1 MTVIPETRSL
11 GMAALATLGVGAS
24 RGLGEGLYA
33 GNCQTP
39 ALPCAVG
46 LSIPRRAKSRVLLT
60 SASVSILIVALYCP
74 STFPLP
80 LQALTIQR
88 MAAWSQFQISQ
99 TRESFWG
106 PRWLR
111 ESTRTQGRGVI
122 GVLDLLEQLWED
134 QVGFQE
140 LGVERPAE

>member
-39 ALPCAVG
+39 ALPCTVG
-46 LSIPRRAKSRVLLT
+46 IPKTTKSKVVLT

-99 TRESFWG
+99 TQESFWG

-140 LGVERPAE
+140 LGLERPAE

>member
-11 GMAALATLGVGAS
+11 GTAALATLGVGAS

-39 ALPCAVG
+39 ALPCTVV
-46 LSIPRRAKSRVLLT
+46 IPRRTKSRVFLT
-60 SASVSILIVALYCP
+60 SASVSIVIVALFCP

-80 LQALTIQR
+80 LLALTIQR
-88 MAAWSQFQISQ
+88 MDAWSQFQISQ
-99 TRESFWG
+99 TQENIWG

-134 QVGFQE
+134 QVGF
-140 LGVERPAE
+140 

>member
-39 ALPCAVG
+39 ALPCTVG
-46 LSIPRRAKSRVLLT
+46 IPKTTKSKVVLT

-74 STFPLP
+74 STSPLP

-99 TRESFWG
+99 TQENIWG
-106 PRWLR
+106 LRWLR

-140 LGVERPAE
+140 LGLERPAE

>member
-39 ALPCAVG
+39 ALPCTVG
-46 LSIPRRAKSRVLLT
+46 IPKTTKSKVVLT

-88 MAAWSQFQISQ
+88 MAAWSQFQVSQ
-99 TRESFWG
+99 TQENIWG

-111 ESTRTQGRGVI
+111 ESTRTQGRGAI

-140 LGVERPAE
+140 LGLERPAE

>member
-39 ALPCAVG
+39 ALPCTVG
-46 LSIPRRAKSRVLLT
+46 IPRRTISRVILT
-60 SASVSILIVALYCP
+60 SASVFILIVAPFCP

-99 TRESFWG
+99 TQESFRG

-140 LGVERPAE
+140 LGLERPAE

>member
-39 ALPCAVG
+39 ALPCTVG
-46 LSIPRRAKSRVLLT
+46 VPRRTKSKVVLT
-60 SASVSILIVALYCP
+60 SASVSIVIVALFCP

-80 LQALTIQR
+80 LQALAIQR

-122 GVLDLLEQLWED
+122 GVLDLFEQLWED
-134 QVGFQE
+134 QLGLQE
-140 LGVERPAE
+140 LGLVRPAE

>member
-39 ALPCAVG
+39 ALPCTVG
-46 LSIPRRAKSRVLLT
+46 IPKTTKSKVVLT

-88 MAAWSQFQISQ
+88 MAAWSQFQKSQ
-99 TRESFWG
+99 TQESFWG

-111 ESTRTQGRGVI
+111 ESTRTQERGVI

-140 LGVERPAE
+140 LGLERPAE

>member
-39 ALPCAVG
+39 ALPCTVG
-46 LSIPRRAKSRVLLT
+46 IPKTTKSKVVLT

-88 MAAWSQFQISQ
+88 MAAWSQFQVSQ
-99 TRESFWG
+99 TQESFWG

-134 QVGFQE
+134 QVRVPRVGS
-140 LGVERPAE
+140 